1 MPKMPLST
9 EQRVSIVKTYDK
21 ETFRRR
27 FPEKHPPTN
36 RRIWKNAKKYECQ
49 GTSLNI
55 NKGNSCRRETVR
67 IEKAIKIVKF
77 YV

>member
-36 RRIWKNAKKYECQ
+36 RRIWKNAKKYD
-49 GTSLNI
+49 
-55 NKGNSCRRETVR
+55 
-67 IEKAIKIVKF
+67 
-77 YV
+77 